1 VVLVHLFIYHCILDR
16 QGCVASS
23 FSPHPTPPVLFSQ
36 FPKFPIFPIFVS
48 SKTALRIRYNPGKR
62 ERERERE
69 REKTKKEGF

>member
-1 VVLVHLFIYHCILDR
+1 VVLVHLFIYHCILDH

-23 FSPHPTPPVLFSQ
+23 FSPHSPASQ

-69 REKTKKEGF
+69 RENEEGRILI